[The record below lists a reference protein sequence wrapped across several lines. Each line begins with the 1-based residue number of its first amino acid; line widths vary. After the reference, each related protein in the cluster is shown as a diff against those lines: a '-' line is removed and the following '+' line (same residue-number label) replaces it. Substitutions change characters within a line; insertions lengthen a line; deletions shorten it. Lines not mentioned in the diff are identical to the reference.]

1 MIFGVPMKRRNFI
14 TLLGGAA
21 AWPLAAGAQQSAKV
35 WRIGV
40 LSPGLSSQSPPLQA
54 FRQGLRDV
62 GYIEGQNLEILWKF
76 GEDLVDRLTILAD
89 EIVGSKVD
97 VIFAINTSAAL
108 AAKKATSTIPI
119 VVTRVSDPI
128 RTGLVASLQ
137 RPGGNVTGLTTIS
150 EELEGKR
157 LELLREAL
165 PRLVR
170 VAVLW
175 NADNP
180 GHAMNVKEMET
191 AAPQLGLQVFSIGIK
206 RADELPTAI
215 QSAVNARV
223 GVLFAIDDL
232 VISSYQQQILE
243 LTRKANIPV
252 ISQFRDFTV
261 AGGLM
266 AYGPNNEE
274 MFRRVSLFIDKIF
287 KGRKPAD
294 LPVEAPTR
302 FELVINLKTA
312 KALGLDVPP
321 TLLAR
326 ADEVIE

>member
-1 MIFGVPMKRRNFI
+1 MKRRQFI

-21 AWPLAAGAQQSAKV
+21 AWPHAARAQPSAKL
-35 WRIGV
+35 WRVGV
-40 LSPGLSSQSPPLQA
+40 LSPGMSGQSPGLQA
-54 FRQGLRDV
+54 FRQGMREV
-62 GYIEGQNLEILWKF
+62 GYVEGQNLAILWKF
-76 GEDLVDRLTILAD
+76 GDDSVDRPTILAG

-108 AAKKATSTIPI
+108 AAKNATSTIPI

-128 RTGLVASLQ
+128 RTGLVASLSH
-137 RPGGNVTGLTTIS
+137 PGGNVTGLTTIS

-175 NADNP
+175 NAANP
-180 GHAMNVKEMET
+180 GHAMNVKEMEA
-191 AAPQLGLQVFSIGIK
+191 AAPQLGLQVFAIGIR

-215 QSAVNARV
+215 GSAVSAQA
-223 GVLFAIDDL
+223 GALFVIDDL
-232 VISSYQQQILE
+232 VISSYQAQILE
-243 LTRKANIPV
+243 LTRNAKLPV

-266 AYGPNNEE
+266 AYGPNNDE
-274 MFRRVSLFIDKIF
+274 MFRRAALFVDKIF
-287 KGRKPAD
+287 KGAKPAD
-294 LPVEAPTR
+294 LPVQAPTK

-312 KALGLDVPP
+312 NALGLEVPP